1 MEKHVHTHNDVACP
15 HKKCTMLCAHML
27 CVHMHEGIEFLG
39 SSTYAGG
46 ACEKRNE
53 NTTGGKVWWTKNPT
67 QQAYL
72 SSQKNPKQKNKTK
85 P

>member
-1 MEKHVHTHNDVACP
+1 MHTHNDVACP

-53 NTTGGKVWWTKNPT
+53 NTTGGKV
-67 QQAYL
+67 
-72 SSQKNPKQKNKTK
+72 
-85 P
+85 